1 MHLGGWGGYV
11 LKEKIKR
18 LKVRRRSWNKEQF
31 GNTLKKV
38 QNLELEL
45 NKLESDSANRQL
57 TEQEN
62 IRRKQLQQDLWA
74 AAQSYE
80 SIMRQKARS
89 KWIKE
94 GDCNSRYF
102 HLVLNSNRRHNAV
115 NGVIIDGS
123 WVNEPA

>member
-18 LKVRRRSWNKEQF
+18 LKVRLKSWNKDQF
-31 GNTLKKV
+31 GDTFKKV

-45 NKLESDSANRQL
+45 NKLESDIADRQL
-57 TEQEN
+57 TDQEN
-62 IRRKQLQQDLWA
+62 MRRKQLQQDLWA

-80 SIMRQKARS
+80 SLVRQKARS
-89 KWIKE
+89 KWIRE

-102 HLVLNSNRRHNAV
+102 HLVINSNRRHNAV
-115 NGVIIDGS
+115 NG
-123 WVNEPA
+123 